1 MGRWPKT
8 GVVVVKK
15 IGGNSHCGRH
25 THSNPVK
32 EVSRVK
38 KQKQK
43 TYKRLETC
51 CLEPLALLG
60 AMVVTV
66 VGDGLIASVVVVHV
80 VL

>member
-1 MGRWPKT
+1 MG
-8 GVVVVKK
+8 VMVVKNS
-15 IGGNSHCGRH
+15 GGDGHCGCH

-43 TYKRLETC
+43 TYERLKTC
-51 CLEPLALLG
+51 RLEPLALLG
-60 AMVVTV
+60 ATVLMV
-66 VGDGLIASVVVVHV
+66 VGDGLIASVVIVHV

>member
-1 MGRWPKT
+1 M

-15 IGGNSHCGRH
+15 GGGHGHCGCH
-25 THSNPVK
+25 THGNPVK

-43 TYKRLETC
+43 TYQRLETC
-51 CLEPLALLG
+51 CLEPLSLLG
-60 AMVVTV
+60 ATVVMV
-66 VGDGLIASVVVVHV
+66 VGDGLVASVVIVHI